1 LMSIVRAILFGV
13 VQGLTEF
20 LPVSS
25 SGHLAVFHR
34 LFGAEAE
41 AVVPL
46 GVIAHVGTLV
56 AVLLYFRRELA
67 MFARA
72 LSPNALSG
80 TIRRPSLLFASV
92 PNQDEESRGWY
103 QRVLAMI
110 ALGTVPA
117 AIVGLTLKESI
128 EQAFSSVKVVG
139 VMFLVTAAFLFLTR
153 LFREGE
159 KTARHF
165 WLLSVL
171 FIGAAQALAI
181 MPGISRSGATI
192 AAGIFLGFRREF
204 AAKFSF
210 LLSIPAIAGAF
221 LLELDEIVH
230 VFSTQGA
237 LETALVFLSAFAV
250 GYASIALLL
259 RVVGRGKLHLFG
271 FYCIVAGVITL
282 LVVGV

>member
-1 LMSIVRAILFGV
+1 MSLIRAILFGV

-25 SGHLAVFHR
+25 SGHLVVFHK

-46 GVIAHVGTLV
+46 GVIAHVGTLL
-56 AVLLYFRRELA
+56 AVLIYFRRDLA

-72 LSPNALSG
+72 LSPNALSSP
-80 TIRRPSLLFASV
+80 IRRPALLFVSM

-103 QRVLAMI
+103 QRVLVMI
-110 ALGTVPA
+110 ALGTIPA
-117 AIVGLTLKESI
+117 AIVGLVFKDAI

-139 VMFLVTAAFLFLTR
+139 AMFLVTAVLLFLTR

-159 KTARHF
+159 RTARHF
-165 WLLSVL
+165 WLFSVL
-171 FIGAAQALAI
+171 FIGAAQAVAI

-192 AAGIFLGFRREF
+192 AAALFLGFRREF
-204 AAKFSF
+204 AARFSF

-271 FYCIVAGVITL
+271 LYCVAAGIVTL
-282 LVVGV
+282 LVVGA